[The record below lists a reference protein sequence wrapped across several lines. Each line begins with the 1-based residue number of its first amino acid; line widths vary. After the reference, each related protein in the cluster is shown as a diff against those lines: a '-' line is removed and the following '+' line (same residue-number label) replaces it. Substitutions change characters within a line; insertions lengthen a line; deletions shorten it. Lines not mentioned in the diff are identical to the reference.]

1 MDVKYKTPYKILTWK
16 IDRAIMS
23 PVVGLDVTQ
32 GWPYAPYQAVIT
44 ALPYI
49 QRAFILFMALTVL
62 TLLFLNLRIDA
73 WQILLLAAL
82 FCLPPL
88 VLMTGGIPLPASV
101 SMSNFAEYQVRL
113 LPIISLIPLLL
124 VYFSFR
130 KQPRTPLILI
140 LILMVFFLCIYPQ
153 VSIITDEQKR
163 NAILGSVQIAM
174 IVYLFGL
181 ALYNRVQ
188 GLIQNSI
195 K

>member
-1 MDVKYKTPYKILTWK
+1 
-16 IDRAIMS
+16 MS

>member
-1 MDVKYKTPYKILTWK
+1 VKYKTPYKILTWK